1 MESISAV
8 NKELWLKFEE
18 RAKKALFIELPYGDR
33 FPPLATPTQASVL
46 LIFAQADTEIS
57 LLVTK
62 RTESVLH
69 HTGQMAFPGGRCE
82 VGESSLEAAF
92 RETEEEVGI
101 QRGDLLVLGKLPPVH
116 VPTGFL
122 IEPYVALHKKSVS
135 EVIIQVSADEIAE
148 TLWAPWSVLN
158 SPETYRKE
166 MISRGAIQLPTHVF
180 YVGGH
185 RVWGATAAMIKNF
198 LDRCSL
204 VG

>member
-1 MESISAV
+1 MELTSAV
-8 NKELWLKFEE
+8 SKELLLKFEE
-18 RAKKALFIELPYGDR
+18 RAKKALSIELPYGDR
-33 FPPLATPTQASVL
+33 FPLLATPTQASVL
-46 LIFAQADTEIS
+46 LIFAQAATDIS

-69 HTGQMAFPGGRCE
+69 HTGQMAFPGGRRE
-82 VGESSLEAAF
+82 VGESSLDAAF
-92 RETEEEVGI
+92 RETFEEVGI
-101 QRGDLLVLGKLPPVH
+101 PREDLHLLGKLPPVH

-122 IEPYVALHKKSVS
+122 IEPYVALHKKPVP
-135 EVIIQVSADEIAE
+135 EVVIQVSADEIAE
-148 TLWAPWSVLN
+148 TLWVPWSLLN

-166 MISRGAIQLPTHVF
+166 MLSRGGVQFPTHVF